1 MKLIRNIVLSA
12 AAASMAN
19 AAAQRLPAIDPND
32 YSEEQM
38 QAASEFEAARNR
50 PVSGPFLL
58 MMHSPAVMSRARAF
72 GDYLRYNSA
81 IGNTLSELVILITAR
96 EWTQDY
102 EWYAHYP
109 IALEVGIDQGI
120 ADAIA
125 EGRRPPGMSEDEE
138 IGLRFFHRT
147 SPQSPRQRGDFPA
160 RAGAV
165 RKQGSHRSD
174 GHQRLLHVSG
184 HANEHGAVAGAR
196 KCGETAA
203 LPRLVVANRQVRHQ
217 AVVAKSRLGF
227 LVHRI
232 GFVFAKQQIRGDP
245 PVCQGAFRA
254 NAGKARNHHQI
265 RIGFSKVVAQ
275 LGDIRKFC
283 RGQRVDAGIALHI
296 TQVRLVNVETEQ
308 TQMPCRAF
316 PAPLNFSFG
325 EFLLPYG
332 IEVADIGA
340 LEMPANLDDW

>member
-138 IGLRFFHRT
+138 IVYDFSIELHRNRRVSEVTFQRALERFGSKGVIDLTGINGYYTFLAMQMNMAQW
-147 SPQSPRQRGDFPA
+147 PVPEN
-160 RAGAV
+160 AV
-165 RKQGSHRSD
+165 K
-174 GHQRLLHVSG
+174 
-184 HANEHGAVAGAR
+184 
-196 KCGETAA
+196 
-203 LPRLVVANRQVRHQ
+203 LPR
-217 AVVAKSRLGF
+217 
-227 LVHRI
+227 
-232 GFVFAKQQIRGDP
+232 
-245 PVCQGAFRA
+245 
-254 NAGKARNHHQI
+254 
-265 RIGFSKVVAQ
+265 
-275 LGDIRKFC
+275 
-283 RGQRVDAGIALHI
+283 
-296 TQVRLVNVETEQ
+296 
-308 TQMPCRAF
+308 F
-316 PAPLNFSFG
+316 P
-325 EFLLPYG
+325 
-332 IEVADIGA
+332 D
-340 LEMPANLDDW
+340 